1 MPSLLSWPG
10 PSVEKVSKLDTKKG
24 VYQKMTKPD
33 DEVSAMYMRLSPER
47 RELVDRLILQLLA
60 AQQEQAGNGH
70 DK

>member
-1 MPSLLSWPG
+1 
-10 PSVEKVSKLDTKKG
+10 
-24 VYQKMTKPD
+24 MTKPD